1 MGENTTNSTNKL
13 INIFTYGSLMYP
25 EVMYNLV
32 KKPNYLTEPV
42 ILNNYSRRQVK
53 AKTYP
58 GIMQ

>member
-1 MGENTTNSTNKL
+1 
-13 INIFTYGSLMYP
+13 MYP

-32 KKPNYLTEPV
+32 KKQDYLTQPV

-58 GIMQ
+58 GIMK